1 MSITFTSPQLTEMKP
16 RIVVM
21 GVGGAGGNAVNNMI
35 RAGLDGVDFVVANT
49 DAQALSHSEA
59 DQRIQLG
66 LGITEGLG
74 AGARPE
80 IGCASAEEAIPEIE
94 QMLRSCHMAFIAAGM
109 GGGTGTGAAP
119 VIAKSAKEMGIL
131 TVGIVTKPFQFEG
144 SKRMLIAERG
154 IEELQRY
161 VDTLI
166 VIPNQNLFR
175 VANEKTTFAD
185 AFAMADQVLD
195 SGVRGITDLM
205 VNPGI
210 INLDFA
216 DVKTVMGE
224 MGKAMMG
231 TGSASGERRAIEAA
245 EAAISNPLLDDVS
258 MRGARG
264 VLINITGGADLT
276 LFEVDEAA
284 NRIRSEVAQ
293 DANIIV
299 GSTFEKELDGE
310 LRVSV
315 VATGIQLEEGASPKL
330 TVVGG
335 ADALGDQDGASDDV
349 IEEEDQA
356 LPGFEVADEA
366 EPIDTPVPSRL
377 AELGPSFGAQA
388 PISNAYAIEP
398 IADPELSAELIA
410 EEDIFEVPD
419 LDSAEAEPD
428 IDFDAHGIDA
438 PAVNSEITAHAEL
451 EAAAPMEAQT
461 EPATATRGP
470 SLWQRITGQRKSRRT
485 QDRGVLGRGDLIE
498 PTIEALESDE
508 QLSMFGDS
516 SPRSEPDMNASAT
529 QSQEQSEIGGIVTSA
544 DRLTVPH
551 NEERHLE
558 IPAFLRRQ
566 AN

>member
-35 RAGLDGVDFVVANT
+35 RTGLDGVEFVVANT

-94 QMLRSCHMAFIAAGM
+94 QTLRSCHMAFIAAGM

-231 TGSASGERRAIEAA
+231 TGSAGGERRAIEAA

-335 ADALGDQDGASDDV
+335 ADALGDQDGASDEV
-349 IEEEDQA
+349 TEEDQS

-366 EPIDTPVPSRL
+366 EPMDMPIRSRL
-377 AELGPSFGAQA
+377 AELGPSYGVQA
-388 PISNAYAIEP
+388 PISNPYAIEP

-410 EEDIFEVPD
+410 EEDIFDVPD
-419 LDSAEAEPD
+419 LDSAEIEPD
-428 IDFDAHGIDA
+428 IDFDTHGIDA
-438 PAVNSEITAHAEL
+438 PAVNGDMSVHAEL
-451 EAAAPMEAQT
+451 EATAPMDAQT
-461 EPATATRGP
+461 KPAKEKRGP
-470 SLWQRITGQRKSRRT
+470 SLWQRITGQRKAPRAEEGSM
-485 QDRGVLGRGDLIE
+485 LGRGDLIE
-498 PTIEALESDE
+498 PTMEAIESDE

-516 SPRSEPDMNASAT
+516 SPRPEPDMNASAM